1 MIKNLIKLALSP
13 IKKETVIKNITKI
26 DNLTL
31 IQLFNIFEILI
42 TYIETKPK
50 KNDPATS
57 SSPKKLATLPDMQDL
72 NPIVLK
78 PPKIL
83 SNAVNESTMSF
94 LQKLKEKKYDESKY
108 EVKQLEDWDGI
119 NNDYNNYK
127 EDVDADI
134 DDENVI
140 GCAQQ

>member
-31 IQLFNIFEILI
+31 ILLFNIFEILI

-57 SSPKKLATLPDMQDL
+57 SSPKKLATLPDM
-72 NPIVLK
+72 
-78 PPKIL
+78 
-83 SNAVNESTMSF
+83 
-94 LQKLKEKKYDESKY
+94 
-108 EVKQLEDWDGI
+108 
-119 NNDYNNYK
+119 
-127 EDVDADI
+127 
-134 DDENVI
+134 
-140 GCAQQ
+140 